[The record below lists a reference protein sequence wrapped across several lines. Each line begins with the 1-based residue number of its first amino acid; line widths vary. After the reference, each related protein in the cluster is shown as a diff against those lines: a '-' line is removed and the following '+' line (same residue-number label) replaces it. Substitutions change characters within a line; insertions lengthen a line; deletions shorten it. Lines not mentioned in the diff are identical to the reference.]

1 MESVETDIR
10 EMLNGIE
17 SFQKSIID
25 TVYSIP
31 KSSKKPDVKTIFKAL
46 VIDNALNMTSI
57 V

>member
-17 SFQKSIID
+17 SFQKSIINAVCS
-25 TVYSIP
+25 TP
-31 KSSKKPDVKTIFKAL
+31 KSSKKPDVKSIFKAL
-46 VIDNALNMTSI
+46 VIDNALNMTYI